1 MWKNPVRY
9 GANPFERIFMRSIA
23 LATATAA
30 LLLVSAPASALSTDF
45 GVDIYMSSP
54 KVQGT
59 AVSTGLTTEDFNA
72 ISIGAC
78 PATIAIGA
86 ITGNCNVETAK
97 DYGGASTNA
106 NDATP
111 TTTGPGSNYA
121 STATDGGTPAA
132 FEFSVDLAEPAKYL
146 GLWWSAGSPGNTIE
160 LFSEGELVASIT
172 VDGILEL
179 LSGTT
184 VTTVGGGSVDTEDY
198 DGNPRDT
205 SLSPGEPFLYL
216 NLYATGGAA
225 FDSISLIGGG
235 FELDN
240 IAISDL
246 PQVPGS
252 TEVSV
257 EFFAGENE
265 PPAAPLADTGFDVQ
279 ALVGVGL
286 IAIAVGAVALRRR
299 ATIQ

>member
-1 MWKNPVRY
+1 MWET
-9 GANPFERIFMRSIA
+9 PFERISMRSIA

-59 AVSTGLTTEDFNA
+59 AVTTGLTTEDFNA
-72 ISIGAC
+72 ISAGAC
-78 PATIAIGA
+78 PATIAIGT
-86 ITGNCNVETAK
+86 ITGNCTVGLVAS
-97 DYGGASTNA
+97 YGGASTNA

-111 TTTGPGSNYA
+111 TTTGSGSNYA

-160 LFSEGELVASIT
+160 LYSDGELVASIT
-172 VDGILEL
+172 VDGILDL

-240 IAISDL
+240 IAVSNL

-252 TEVSV
+252 TEVPV
-257 EFFAGENE
+257 EFIAGENE
-265 PPAAPLADTGFDVQ
+265 PPAVTPPLAETGFDGQTV
-279 ALVGVGL
+279 LGLGL
-286 IAIAVGAVALRRR
+286 IAVAAGAVALRRKSALR
-299 ATIQ
+299 

>member
-1 MWKNPVRY
+1 
-9 GANPFERIFMRSIA
+9 MRSIA

-72 ISIGAC
+72 ISAGTC
-78 PATIAIGA
+78 PSTIAIGT
-86 ITGNCNVETAK
+86 ITGNCNVGTAQS
-97 DYGGASTNA
+97 YGGASTNA

-111 TTTGPGSNYA
+111 TITGSGSNYA

-160 LFSEGELVASIT
+160 LFSDGELVASIT
-172 VDGILEL
+172 VDGILDL
-179 LSGTT
+179 LSGTS
-184 VTTVGGGSVDTEDY
+184 VTTVGGGSVATEDY
-198 DGNPRDT
+198 DGNPRNT
-205 SLSPGEPFLYL
+205 LLSPGEPFLYL

-240 IAISDL
+240 IAVSNL

-252 TEVSV
+252 TEVPV
-257 EFFAGENE
+257 EFIAGENE
-265 PPAAPLADTGFDVQ
+265 PPAAAPLAETGFDGQ
-279 ALVGVGL
+279 AILGLGL
-286 IAIAVGAVALRRR
+286 IAVAAGAVALRRKS
-299 ATIQ
+299 ALF